1 MVLVKV
7 PLSFIVLIV
16 HFHSKYLRG
25 YFKFSLRQD
34 LLNLIQTWVN
44 SHSDEDPSLFKFKIL
59 KMSCVHQ
66 PHLTHLF
73 SIITTYAFYF
83 FSPSP
88 SFSIYFLMV
97 LPFFLFDQK
106 YLCGKPLTFASLL
119 TCSNTKPSI

>member
-1 MVLVKV
+1 
-7 PLSFIVLIV
+7 
-16 HFHSKYLRG
+16 
-25 YFKFSLRQD
+25 
-34 LLNLIQTWVN
+34 
-44 SHSDEDPSLFKFKIL
+44 
-59 KMSCVHQ
+59 MSCVHQ

-106 YLCGKPLTFASLL
+106 YLCGKPLTFASLFDLLKYKTFHIIPLLLSSTSWTFLQKFILDL
-119 TCSNTKPSI
+119 TTIHPLSFLSLSFLLEHGRALCLAPPQPLHIILAQP